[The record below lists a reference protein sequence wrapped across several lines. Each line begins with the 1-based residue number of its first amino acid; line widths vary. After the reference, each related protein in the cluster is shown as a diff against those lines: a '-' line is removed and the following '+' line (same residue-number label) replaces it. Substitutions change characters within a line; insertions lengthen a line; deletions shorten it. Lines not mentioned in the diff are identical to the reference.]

1 MPVRGGVQA
10 RVFGVFAPIDVVTL
24 QLQSVSSFEKSSVA
38 VRGGVQLGVLA
49 PIEFVTLQ
57 MQGVI
62 SWIKLT
68 PAGFTA
74 RAPAATLA
82 KK

>member
-1 MPVRGGVQA
+1 MTQKVAPWGGVS
-10 RVFGVFAPIDVVTL
+10 APLDVVTL
-24 QLQSVSSFEKSSVA
+24 QLQSLSSFEKSSVA

-49 PIEFVTLQ
+49 PIDFLTLQ

-74 RAPAATLA
+74 RAPAATL
-82 KK
+82 